1 MKKYKVYKNGIFL
14 ESYAR
19 RYEAEDAIRIHKHNE
34 RMQSIWDLVPNSCN
48 IYEIRR

>member
-19 RYEAEDAIRIHKHNE
+19 RYEAEDAIRVIKHYE
-34 RMQSIWDLVPNSCN
+34 RMEAIRNLTYVPCN
-48 IYEIRR
+48 FYEIRR